1 MQRWGQLDQQLLPS
15 TAGYGWMATW
25 SGDQVMKSKSPPW
38 VWLAL
43 TLPACSEPCRRE
55 RAGER
60 KKDMAANGLS
70 DV

>member
-1 MQRWGQLDQQLLPS
+1 
-15 TAGYGWMATW
+15 
-25 SGDQVMKSKSPPW
+25 MKSKSPPW

-55 RAGER
+55 RAGEG
-60 KKDMAANGLS
+60 KKDLAANGLT